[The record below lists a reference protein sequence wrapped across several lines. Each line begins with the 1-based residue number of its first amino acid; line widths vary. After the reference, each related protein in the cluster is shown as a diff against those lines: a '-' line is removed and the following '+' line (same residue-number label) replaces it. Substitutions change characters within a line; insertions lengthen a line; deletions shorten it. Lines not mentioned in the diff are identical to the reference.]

1 MRYYL
6 LDKVT
11 ARLMVQ
17 GLVKLEEEELLT
29 QEEDLVLDLFKQ
41 ATSPTLRLFIVPAT
55 ANILQRLAQLPHY
68 SAVIH
73 RFLSRVDVV
82 SPGRYCIRWARRLR
96 GYAFTREDAAVLAL
110 GTFGTDET
118 NSILGMD
125 IVATLDQPMI
135 NNWSAREAEL
145 QTRLDTMRQD
155 LAAPYN
161 QASLP
166 QVLRPEEIVL

>member
-11 ARLMVQ
+11 ARLMVRALLKQ
-17 GLVKLEEEELLT
+17 SKGQNLT
-29 QEEDLVLDLFKQ
+29 QDEKTTIDLFNS

-55 ANILQRLAQLPHY
+55 ANILPRIAQSSEY
-68 SAVIH
+68 STAIH
-73 RFLSRVDVV
+73 RFLSRVEVV

-118 NSILGMD
+118 SSILGMD

-135 NNWSAREAEL
+135 NNWTARQAEL
-145 QTRLDTMRQD
+145 QTRLDAMLEQ

>member
-1 MRYYL
+1 MSYL

-11 ARLMVQ
+11 ARSIVRTLFKRSQ
-17 GLVKLEEEELLT
+17 KQTLTPEEIFT
-29 QEEDLVLDLFKQ
+29 YDLFRRIL
-41 ATSPTLRLFIVPAT
+41 PERLFIVPAS
-55 ANILQRLAQLPHY
+55 ANVLQLMAQSPLY
-68 SAVIH
+68 SPVIH
-73 RFLSRVDVV
+73 LFLSHVEVV
-82 SPGRYCIRWARRLR
+82 IPGPYFKRWARRLR

-118 NSILGMD
+118 NSILGMN

-135 NNWSAREAEL
+135 NNWTAREAEL
-145 QTRLDTMRQD
+145 EKRLDTMRRN

-166 QVLRPEEIVL
+166 QVLRPEEIVP